1 MLGTDSLYNG
11 QALLQTV
18 ATLLQ
23 KGKGITK
30 WGNLQVGQLCAITK
44 WSWPDIRNWD
54 NKNGLSI
61 IKWENYYKVDQC
73 EIKSES
79 QL

>member
-30 WGNLQVGQLCAITK
+30 WGNLQVG
-44 WSWPDIRNWD
+44 
-54 NKNGLSI
+54 
-61 IKWENYYKVDQC
+61 
-73 EIKSES
+73 
-79 QL
+79 